1 MTTLDVSLIF
11 KLAALCIL
19 MIVIDRVL
27 KASGKDDYAVITNLA
42 AIILIL
48 LVIVNLLNQLFTAV
62 RTMFQF

>member
-19 MIVIDRVL
+19 MIIIDRVL

-42 AIILIL
+42 AVILIL

>member
-19 MIVIDRVL
+19 MIIIDRVL

-62 RTMFQF
+62 KTMFQF

>member
-11 KLAALCIL
+11 RLAALCIL
-19 MIVIDRVL
+19 MIIIDRVL

-42 AIILIL
+42 AVILIL

>member
-1 MTTLDVSLIF
+1 MSTLDVSLIF

-19 MIVIDRVL
+19 MIIIDRVL

>member
-1 MTTLDVSLIF
+1 MATLDVTLIF
-11 KLAALCIL
+11 RLAALCVL
-19 MIVIDRVL
+19 MIIIDRVL

>member
-1 MTTLDVSLIF
+1 MSTLDVSLIF

-19 MIVIDRVL
+19 MIIIDRVL

-62 RTMFQF
+62 KTMFQF